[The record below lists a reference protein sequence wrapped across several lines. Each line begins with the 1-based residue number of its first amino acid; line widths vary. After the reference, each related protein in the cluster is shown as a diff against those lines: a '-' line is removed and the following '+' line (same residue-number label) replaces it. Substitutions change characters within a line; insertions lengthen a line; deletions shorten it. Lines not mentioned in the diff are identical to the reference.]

1 MRSKPVF
8 QMSSI
13 ILMLLSLLFVLYAGD
28 KSLVI
33 ANAGV
38 TDGVPQLTGDGG
50 AGLLCSALCLIAAGL
65 GLWLRGTSAI
75 FYVIAFIVI
84 LAGGVVYQDNGMFI
98 WTIPP
103 LLFAVGELTLKRLS
117 GRTRTSEATSRQR
130 QRKAKGS

>member
-13 ILMLLSLLFVLYAGD
+13 VLMLLSLLFVLYAGD

-38 TDGVPQLTGDGG
+38 TDGIPQLTGDGG
-50 AGLLCSALCLIAAGL
+50 SGLLCSALCLIAAGL

-103 LLFAVGELTLKRLS
+103 LLLAVGELILKRLS
-117 GRTRTSEATSRQR
+117 GRTRASAATS
-130 QRKAKGS
+130 KTTKG